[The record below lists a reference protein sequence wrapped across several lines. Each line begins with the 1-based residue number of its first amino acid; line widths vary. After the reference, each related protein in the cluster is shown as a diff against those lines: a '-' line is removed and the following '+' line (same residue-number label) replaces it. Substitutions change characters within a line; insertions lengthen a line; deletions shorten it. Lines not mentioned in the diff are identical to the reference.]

1 MASCN
6 LPSCDRRMHK
16 YGVRYIYC
24 CKLTT
29 GKSCFC
35 TRKMFKSLFQV
46 SKLAKGL
53 ANAKNTSMLAS
64 IITNKYLRVC
74 KQSTLEAFES
84 QKILKIQSKVY
95 LQYIWS

>member
-1 MASCN
+1 
-6 LPSCDRRMHK
+6 
-16 YGVRYIYC
+16 
-24 CKLTT
+24 
-29 GKSCFC
+29 
-35 TRKMFKSLFQV
+35 MFKSLFQD

-74 KQSTLEAFES
+74 KQSTLEVFES